1 MIATLIQIKHWRIYF
16 GMTPHCLSRL
26 TPGLASATSFG
37 PARAVTTSGS
47 RLIACRR
54 SAPRSVRAGRE
65 TKKFVSWYRSR
76 DPLAGQTPWTSHM
89 KFRVLLALALCVVC
103 AAAQAQTSDRLQKVL
118 SAGVLRVGTTMDT
131 PVFSMRDSNGK
142 LEGIDIDLLET
153 LGPALGVRIEYVK
166 MTFGSMLPDLAADK
180 FDVAMSGMG
189 RTFERARV
197 ATFSKPYMRYGKL
210 MMIRA
215 TDRQRFM
222 SLADLDQ
229 PGMKIAYNQGGLND
243 RFANTMFKRA
253 TPVGFASNELAIA
266 DLLAGKVDAEVSDST
281 AAVYVARQNPQLA
294 AMSPDHVFNP
304 VYVAML
310 LRREDQTLVNFVNIW
325 IDQIEL
331 DGTLAKVRAK
341 WLGDGR

>member
-1 MIATLIQIKHWRIYF
+1 
-16 GMTPHCLSRL
+16 
-26 TPGLASATSFG
+26 
-37 PARAVTTSGS
+37 
-47 RLIACRR
+47 
-54 SAPRSVRAGRE
+54 
-65 TKKFVSWYRSR
+65 
-76 DPLAGQTPWTSHM
+76 M
-89 KFRVLLALALCVVC
+89 KFRVLLALAVCVVC
-103 AAAQAQTSDRLQKVL
+103 AAAQAQTPDRLQQVL
-118 SAGVLRVGTTMDT
+118 SAGVLRIGTTMDT

-142 LEGIDIDLLET
+142 LEGLDIDLLET

-215 TDRQRFM
+215 ADRQRFM

-229 PGMKIAYNQGGLND
+229 PGMKIGYNQGGLND
-243 RFANTMFKRA
+243 RFANSMFKRA

-281 AAVYVARQNPQLA
+281 AAVYMARQNPQLA